1 MEKKHFKINDK
12 VYTADN
18 IAWEYS
24 MQEGEQAG
32 RTDDGSMWHDVIGM
46 LSKVYYDF
54 MDYKDEDGVSELINL
69 IGESDVNVT
78 YYDLKS
84 KSFVTRSM
92 YIAGDKITAKLING
106 SFVIEPFQI
115 RLITNKVE

>member
-12 VYTADN
+12 IYTADD
-18 IAWEYS
+18 IAWEYA

-46 LSKVYYDF
+46 LNKVYYDF
-54 MDYKDEDGVSELINL
+54 KDYKDEDGASELINL
-69 IGESDVNVT
+69 IGESDVTVT

-84 KSFVTRSM
+84 KSFVTKSM
-92 YIAGDKITAKLING
+92 YITGDKITARLING
-106 SFVIEPFQI
+106 FFVTDPFQI
-115 RLITNKVE
+115 RLIANKVE

>member
-92 YIAGDKITAKLING
+92 YITGDKITAKLING

>member
-1 MEKKHFKINDK
+1 
-12 VYTADN
+12 
-18 IAWEYS
+18 

-92 YIAGDKITAKLING
+92 YITGDKITAKLING

>member
-12 VYTADN
+12 IYTADN

-84 KSFVTRSM
+84 KSFVTRSV
-92 YIAGDKITAKLING
+92 YITGDKITAKLING

>member
-18 IAWEYS
+18 IVWEYS

-92 YIAGDKITAKLING
+92 YITGDKITAKLING

>member
-92 YIAGDKITAKLING
+92 YITGDKITAKLIND

>member
-12 VYTADN
+12 IYTADN

-92 YIAGDKITAKLING
+92 YITGDKITAKLING